1 MPTVKDLFTYA
12 KYLPEPEA
20 GLDVFGRTSRY
31 INSETNK
38 PFHVIRAVNNVA
50 PAILPNA
57 NSELFFEIHARV
69 LKLDKPIAISEE
81 EEDGFRLLTSSFV
94 QGYNGDPNVLL
105 NFSYSTRPI
114 DRSSLKVATRIKGMQ
129 SLCKKLGITFTK
141 ERAESLVYVIYTY
154 LSVREVKIATSK
166 AISYVIKADEAVKV
180 DDYSDFDKLW
190 DDDTT
195 TAPPVVVTNSSPT
208 NEQLINAANQVQEK
222 IKAATLLLNEWNNAT
237 AARTKT
243 AKRKALDPL
252 VTELKAMPD
261 SAFEGLTDQ
270 ENEQLD
276 TLLELPAFNG

>member
-57 NSELFFEIHARV
+57 NSELFFEIHAAV
-69 LKLDKPIAISEE
+69 LALDKPIAISEE

-94 QGYNGDPNVLL
+94 QGYNGDPDVLL
-105 NFSYSTRPI
+105 NFSYSTRLI
-114 DRSSLKVATRIKGMQ
+114 DRSSPKVAARIKGMQ

-141 ERAESLVYVIYTY
+141 EMAESLVYVIYTY

-190 DDDTT
+190 DDEDDDFEDEDDDFDGETESNT
-195 TAPPVVVTNSSPT
+195 QPD
-208 NEQLINAANQVQEK
+208 AAALAEAAK
-222 IKAATLLLNEWNNAT
+222 KAEAEAAKAAKEAQAQGSGKKPNV
-237 AARTKT
+237 
-243 AKRKALDPL
+243 KA
-252 VTELKAMPD
+252 
-261 SAFEGLTDQ
+261 
-270 ENEQLD
+270 
-276 TLLELPAFNG
+276 

>member
-69 LKLDKPIAISEE
+69 LKLDKPIEISEE

-94 QGYNGDPNVLL
+94 QGYNGDPDVLL

-237 AARTKT
+237 AAMTKT

>member
-1 MPTVKDLFTYA
+1 MPTVKDLFTFA
-12 KYLPEPEA
+12 KFLPEPED

-105 NFSYSTRPI
+105 NFSYSTHLI
-114 DRSSLKVATRIKGMQ
+114 DRSSPKVAARIKGMQ

-166 AISYVIKADEAVKV
+166 AISYVIKADEAGKV

-243 AKRKALDPL
+243 AKGKALNPL
-252 VTELKAMPD
+252 VTELKAMPE

-276 TLLELPAFNG
+276 ILLELPAFNG